1 MKKIFSLLIA
11 GLLVVF
17 GLTACSSKLKGHTE
31 AEQKVVKT
39 ANELVAKKYNVTLNE
54 DQFSYSVGKQISETE
69 YVELDSKEI
78 QDPEF
83 KDIVSVSALK
93 KNPAKDGDVYS
104 YTVTFNQKTNE
115 IKNISIQK

>member
-11 GLLVVF
+11 ALLVVI
-17 GLTACSSKLKGHTE
+17 GLTACSSKIKNYTE

-39 ANELVAKKYNVTLNE
+39 ANELVSKKYDVTLNE

-69 YVELDSKEI
+69 YVELDSKEV
-78 QDPEF
+78 QEAEF

-93 KNPAKDGDVYS
+93 KNPAKNGDVYS